1 MKTFINIIN
10 KIIKKEF
17 PLPRDMVYFCQP
29 DGTTSTSR
37 LTTKSITMTMA
48 MMMAMERM
56 AKMMKTTIMMTMML
70 LMIKIISDGDRQLE
84 RRPASYSL
92 SPIKTLASPGAEH
105 GCDDD
110 DDDGFNDADNI
121 DGDISDMIFVTSI
134 TSSAC
139 VKLSALG

>member
-1 MKTFINIIN
+1 
-10 KIIKKEF
+10 
-17 PLPRDMVYFCQP
+17 
-29 DGTTSTSR
+29 
-37 LTTKSITMTMA
+37 MTMA

-110 DDDGFNDADNI
+110 DGFNDADDADNI
-121 DGDISDMIFVTSI
+121 DGDILVLVMMRKILRILNIFIILIEQSKALEPRAK
-134 TSSAC
+134 SLKKR
-139 VKLSALG
+139 KLLSKKI